1 MKYMTDPQAW
11 FVTFCNVFFIFGGGA
26 GCNCYYRS
34 SQTGFRVLHMLFA
47 ASGHAA
53 VGTCG
58 IKQTKCIKQVPLSF
72 QNSGIENISN
82 GDIPK
87 IYGMSSPIAA

>member
-1 MKYMTDPQAW
+1 
-11 FVTFCNVFFIFGGGA
+11 
-26 GCNCYYRS
+26 
-34 SQTGFRVLHMLFA
+34 MLFA

-82 GDIPK
+82 GDVPK

>member
-26 GCNCYYRS
+26 G
-34 SQTGFRVLHMLFA
+34 QTGFRVLHMLFA

-58 IKQTKCIKQVPLSF
+58 IKQTKSIKQVPLSF

-82 GDIPK
+82 GDVPK